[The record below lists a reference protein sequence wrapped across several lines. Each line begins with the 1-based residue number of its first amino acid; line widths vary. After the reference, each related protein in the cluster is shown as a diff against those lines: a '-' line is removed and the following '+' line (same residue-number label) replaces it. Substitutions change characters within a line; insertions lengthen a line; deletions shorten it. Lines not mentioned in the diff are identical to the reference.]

1 MTQEREH
8 VNERVLSF
16 HVKNGFCN
24 DYLKKAPEVGSK
36 QVIVLISRE
45 DENEGR
51 RSVLRRGL
59 LRNLL
64 VQNAPVEPVLG
75 QQMAKILDDCQNN
88 VQGSEMI
95 DKTMNLRFGVFRHVS
110 SRGHNS
116 HVRVLLFSFGFPAF
130 TRRSTQL

>member
-24 DYLKKAPEVGSK
+24 DYLKKAPEEGSK

-51 RSVLRRGL
+51 RSVLRRS
-59 LRNLL
+59 
-64 VQNAPVEPVLG
+64 VLG

>member
-1 MTQEREH
+1 M
-8 VNERVLSF
+8 
-16 HVKNGFCN
+16 
-24 DYLKKAPEVGSK
+24 
-36 QVIVLISRE
+36 
-45 DENEGR
+45 
-51 RSVLRRGL
+51 LRRGL

-116 HVRVLLFSFGFPAF
+116 HVRVLLFPLVSRPSRAEVRNYSNREELHVCPLEEMKKASPAGFNVLGPEVL
-130 TRRSTQL
+130 RRARGGRSPETPV